1 MLGGRNRSEAQA
13 NDPESS
19 PVGAGL
25 ARPDVGMTPGMQFI
39 SGNEVVKG
47 SGLEVLFNTVVLRV
61 GLWTDSGT

>member
-1 MLGGRNRSEAQA
+1 M
-13 NDPESS
+13 
-19 PVGAGL
+19 